1 MSIQKSSCRLDFS
14 KTILMVLATFAFAVP
29 ATACDLIPGV
39 SSNSAKAVVSTAW
52 SAYAP
57 FGDTDGQTSASDTRK
72 ELRFTLSNDS
82 SLALSNRFGNISVKP
97 STGHQVVIIAIIH
110 GTQDQ
115 VQIDSHQHQ
124 NNKRV
129 EVETHILQP
138 GGNAP
143 RVDYEVQ
150 MPADASLTVECS
162 SGEVRVEGIK
172 GAVNVETET
181 APVTIRNISNGQNV
195 HVQTVSGFVNLNG
208 LKSTNV
214 EVTSIGGDVEL
225 YSVNGS
231 NVAVNT
237 TSGKI
242 RYTGNFLGGGQY
254 KFRNHT
260 GDMDILIPANASVEV
275 NANSR
280 KGTVDNDFPVDQA
293 FRGTISDTSF
303 SGIGAVKDTSK
314 RGDSKVDLRSFSG
327 KIRVK
332 KQ

>member
-1 MSIQKSSCRLDFS
+1 MSVQKLSSRFYLS
-14 KTILMVLATFAFAVP
+14 NTALLTLAAIVFAVP
-29 ATACDLIPGV
+29 ATACDLVQG
-39 SSNSAKAVVSTAW
+39 A
-52 SAYAP
+52 SAYAQRAVVASTWATNASIGEP
-57 FGDTDGQTSASDTRK
+57 DGQPSATDTRK
-72 ELRFTLSNDS
+72 ELRFTLSTDS
-82 SLALSNRFGNISVKP
+82 NLALSNRFGNISVKP
-97 STGHQVVIIAIIH
+97 STGRQVVIIAIIH

-115 VQIDSHQHQ
+115 VQVDSHQHQ

-138 GGNAP
+138 GANTP

-172 GAVNVETET
+172 GAVNIETET

-195 HVQTVSGFVNLNG
+195 RVQTVSGFVNLNG
-208 LKSTNV
+208 LKFTNV

-225 YSVNGS
+225 YSVNGN
-231 NVAVNT
+231 NVDVNT

-275 NANSR
+275 NAKSH
-280 KGTVDNDFPVDQA
+280 KGTVDNDFPADPA
-293 FRGTISDTSF
+293 FRGKINVPSF
-303 SGIGAVKDTSK
+303 QTTGAVNDTSK
-314 RGDSKVDLRSFSG
+314 RGDSRVDLRSFSG

>member
-1 MSIQKSSCRLDFS
+1 MSVQKSFRRLPV
-14 KTILMVLATFAFAVP
+14 TVLLVLAAIAVP
-29 ATACDLIPGV
+29 ASACDLIPGM
-39 SSNSAKAVVSTAW
+39 SANAQKVAVGSAW
-52 SAYAP
+52 VINASI
-57 FGDTDGQTSASDTRK
+57 GDLDGQTSGMDTRK
-72 ELRFTLSNDS
+72 ELRFTLSTDS
-82 SLALSNRFGNISVKP
+82 SLALSNKFGNISVKP
-97 STGHQVVIIAIIH
+97 STGRQVVIIAIIH

-115 VQIDSHQHQ
+115 VQVDSHQHQ

-129 EVETHILQP
+129 EVETHTLQP
-138 GGNAP
+138 GANAP

-172 GAVNVETET
+172 GAVNIETET
-181 APVTIRNISNGQNV
+181 APVTIRNISNGQNI
-195 HVQTVSGFVNLNG
+195 HVQTVSGFINLNG
-208 LKSTNV
+208 LKFTNV

-225 YSVNGS
+225 YSVNGN

-280 KGTVDNDFPVDQA
+280 KGTVDNDFPVDPA
-293 FRGTISDTSF
+293 FRGNNNSSPF
-303 SGIGAVKDTSK
+303 PSVGAVKDTPK